1 MHFMPYILYMCD
13 VYNVFLQKKITVIQ
27 YYLQII
33 VIFKTIVKLENEVK
47 RRREYHDYLN
57 MINFLLDLG

>member
-1 MHFMPYILYMCD
+1 MCD